1 MKISKKSLLTG
12 ITNEREIPI
21 DETDYKDFVKGE
33 PLDLVAPYLS
43 KADKY
48 FILTGI
54 TEEEDYEDCN

>member
-12 ITNEREIPI
+12 IVNELEIPI
-21 DETDYKDFVKGE
+21 EKEDYLEFLDGE

-43 KADKY
+43 RADKN

-54 TEEEDYEDCN
+54 TIEEYESCS